1 MQATSFEVLFARNK
15 GVDFNTLDG
24 DCLLVLLKG
33 LTKSKSS
40 NMIALLILPMGVAKT
55 RTNHPYDARHSFLQS
70 WIAAGLSI
78 II

>member
-1 MQATSFEVLFARNK
+1 MQATTFEVLFARNK

-40 NMIALLILPMGVAKT
+40 NITLLILPMGVAKT